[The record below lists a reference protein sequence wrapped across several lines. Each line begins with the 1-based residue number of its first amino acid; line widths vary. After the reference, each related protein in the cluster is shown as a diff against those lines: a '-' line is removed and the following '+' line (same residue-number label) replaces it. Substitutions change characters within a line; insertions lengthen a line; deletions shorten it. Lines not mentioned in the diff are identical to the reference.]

1 MFIDLHT
8 LNFYTYLIVLILVI
22 LASLLLRDI
31 FIFLILFEVYI
42 IIGYYMLFFPL
53 WLPLF
58 FGVIIILYISM
69 GHKIG
74 VNIG

>member
-1 MFIDLHT
+1 MFIDLHS
-8 LNFYTYLIVLILVI
+8 LNLYTYLIVLILVI
-22 LASLLLRDI
+22 VASMLLRDI

-58 FGVIIILYISM
+58 FGIILVLYLYM

-74 VNIG
+74 VSIG

>member
-1 MFIDLHT
+1 MFIDLHS
-8 LNFYTYLIVLILVI
+8 LNLYTYLIVLILVI
-22 LASLLLRDI
+22 VASMLLRDI

-58 FGVIIILYISM
+58 FGIIIVLYVYM
-69 GHKIG
+69 GNKVSVSIG
-74 VNIG
+74 